1 MRVKERMETINKAAM
16 IVRDATGH
24 DEFTLDDLRHHINLD
39 QCKTTVKDGKV
50 YVPMSYIEKLIYNL
64 GRMRY

>member
-1 MRVKERMETINKAAM
+1 MRVEERMETINKAAM

-24 DEFTLDDLRHHINLD
+24 DEFTLDDLRRHIDSD
-39 QCKTTVKDGKV
+39 QCKVTVENGKA
-50 YVPMSYIEKLIYNL
+50 YVPMSYIGKLIYNL